1 MEKIVA
7 WVDDEMQKIISDE
20 FRNSEIILVRSL
32 LDFSKNV
39 DDDSLNIISA
49 SNFNDFDTSG
59 FIYEVVEYIRSKQNQ
74 KFHVFLF
81 CGKGDSGLSSGI
93 LAREQ
98 NVVGHLIYGKWV
110 GTIQERID
118 FKH

>member
-32 LDFSKNV
+32 LDFSNSV
-39 DDDSLNIISA
+39 SEDSLNIISA

-59 FIYEVVEYIRSKQNQ
+59 LIYEVRDFSDQNKTQ
-74 KFHVFLF
+74 
-81 CGKGDSGLSSGI
+81 
-93 LAREQ
+93 
-98 NVVGHLIYGKWV
+98 
-110 GTIQERID
+110 
-118 FKH
+118 